1 MTGTVVLTGGTRGI
15 GRAAAEALLRRDG
28 TTRLV
33 VPVRN
38 PSSTDLATE
47 LSAATGGGNVLAL
60 RCDLADLTA
69 VRAFADDVA
78 RRLDTGELPPLRGIA
93 CNAGVLTTSATR
105 QTADGFELTFGVNV
119 LSHQLLLRLLADR
132 LAVPAT
138 VVLVSSGTH
147 FGTFRHNYGSMPPPL
162 WRDVEELATPGTA
175 PRAASGYAGRQA
187 YVTTKLALVY
197 LVHEWA
203 RRLPDG
209 VRVVGY
215 DPGLVT
221 GTDFGRDFGRI
232 ARWAYRVLLRP
243 LSVLPLAA
251 GPRTAGQRLA
261 ALVGGGLPA
270 ASGEYVELAK
280 VAPSSPESYDEG
292 RERDLWTVTERL
304 LAPFAATP
312 RG

>member
-1 MTGTVVLTGGTRGI
+1 MGTVVLTGGTRGI

-28 TTRLV
+28 TTHLV
-33 VPVRN
+33 VPVRD
-38 PSSTDLATE
+38 PSSTDLAAE
-47 LSAATGGGNVLAL
+47 LSAATGSADVLAL
-60 RCDLADLTA
+60 PCDLADLSA

-78 RRLDTGELPPLRGIA
+78 HRLDTGELPPLRGIA
-93 CNAGVLTTSATR
+93 CNAGVITRSATQ

-132 LAVPAT
+132 LTAPAM

-147 FGTFRHNYGSMPPPL
+147 FGTFQHNFGSMPPPL
-162 WRDVEELATPGTA
+162 WRDIEDLATPGTA
-175 PRAASGYAGRQA
+175 RRAASVYAGRQA

-221 GTDFGRDFGRI
+221 GTDFGRNFGRLG
-232 ARWAYRVLLRP
+232 RFAYRVLLRP

-251 GPRTAGQRLA
+251 GPRTAGVRLA
-261 ALVGGGLPA
+261 ALVSGELPA
-270 ASGEYVELAK
+270 ASGDYVELAK
-280 VAPSSPESYDEG
+280 VAPSSPESYDED

>member
-15 GRAAAEALLRRDG
+15 GRMAAEALLRRDD
-28 TTRLV
+28 TTHLV
-33 VPVRN
+33 VPVRD

-47 LSAATGGGNVLAL
+47 LSAATGNDHVFAR
-60 RCDLADLTA
+60 RCDLADLTS

-105 QTADGFELTFGVNV
+105 ATTDGFELTFGVNV
-119 LSHQLLLRLLADR
+119 LSHQLLLRSLTDR
-132 LAVPAT
+132 LAAPAD

-147 FGTFRHNYGSMPPPL
+147 FGTFRHDYGSMPPPL
-162 WRDVEELATPGTA
+162 WRDVAQLATPGTA
-175 PRAASGYAGRQA
+175 PRASSIYAGRQA

-209 VRVVGY
+209 VRAVGY

-221 GTDFGRDFGRI
+221 GTDFARDFGRI
-232 ARWAYRVLLRP
+232 GRWAYRVLLRP
-243 LSVLPLAA
+243 LSVLPLATTPRQA
-251 GPRTAGQRLA
+251 GERLA
-261 ALVGGGLPA
+261 ELVTGELPA
-270 ASGEYVELAK
+270 ASGGYVELAK
-280 VAPSSPESYDEG
+280 PAPSSPGSYDED
-292 RERDLWTVTERL
+292 REHDLWAVTERL
-304 LAPFAATP
+304 LTPFASTR